1 MKKFMALIGVIC
13 TMITMA
19 GCNNVEYSE
28 EELCEQYLAEH
39 NWDEDEYDY
48 YTCEPCET
56 SDEYFLIYI
65 YTNGKDFPTQVGTVR
80 YK

>member
-13 TMITMA
+13 TMITMV

-39 NWDEDEYDY
+39 GWTEDTYDY
-48 YTCEPCET
+48 YTYEACDE
-56 SDEYFLIYI
+56 SDEYFIMYI
-65 YTNGKDFPTQVGTVR
+65 YTNGKNFPTQVTSLN